1 MKRRVS
7 IYQVYPRVYSKDGK
21 LNNVTK
27 DMKRIADMGFDYLYL
42 LPIHPIG
49 KEGRKGSLGS
59 PYSIADYLSVD
70 PELGTLDDF
79 KDLISEAHKY
89 GLKVMMDIV
98 INHTAND
105 HYWVNEHP
113 EYYLLDK
120 DGKPARKAAEWTDIT
135 DLNYD
140 NLELRKELIA
150 MLTYWAKLGV
160 DGYRCD
166 VASGVP
172 YEFWKEADEAIKKIN
187 PDFYW
192 LAESTH
198 VAFVQGARR
207 NGYKATSDAKLA
219 EVFDTLYPYSFDAE
233 YKDALNGKDLKGFC
247 HMLNFTYT
255 EFNEHVNE
263 LIYLENHDQK
273 RIADVLNNNKIRMNN
288 WLAFSFLYD
297 GIAFVYAGQE
307 AYNTVQPTL
316 FDKMEVDWSKL
327 DHDYEEKLCSLNKL
341 RAKVL
346 ANVND
351 CYVEADNALIV
362 HLYKNDEELLGV
374 FDVNDIKGSIKL
386 DIADNEYHD
395 LINDKKITI
404 VNNEVESKNCPLLI
418 KVK

>member
-7 IYQVYPRVYSKDGK
+7 IYQVFPRVYSKEGK

-49 KEGRKGSLGS
+49 KIGRKGSLGS

-89 GLKVMMDIV
+89 GIKVMMDIV

-172 YEFWKEADEAIKKIN
+172 YEFWKESDQAI
-187 PDFYW
+187 
-192 LAESTH
+192 
-198 VAFVQGARR
+198 
-207 NGYKATSDAKLA
+207 
-219 EVFDTLYPYSFDAE
+219 
-233 YKDALNGKDLKGFC
+233 
-247 HMLNFTYT
+247 
-255 EFNEHVNE
+255 
-263 LIYLENHDQK
+263 
-273 RIADVLNNNKIRMNN
+273 
-288 WLAFSFLYD
+288 
-297 GIAFVYAGQE
+297 
-307 AYNTVQPTL
+307 
-316 FDKMEVDWSKL
+316 
-327 DHDYEEKLCSLNKL
+327 
-341 RAKVL
+341 
-346 ANVND
+346 
-351 CYVEADNALIV
+351 
-362 HLYKNDEELLGV
+362 
-374 FDVNDIKGSIKL
+374 
-386 DIADNEYHD
+386 
-395 LINDKKITI
+395 
-404 VNNEVESKNCPLLI
+404 
-418 KVK
+418 